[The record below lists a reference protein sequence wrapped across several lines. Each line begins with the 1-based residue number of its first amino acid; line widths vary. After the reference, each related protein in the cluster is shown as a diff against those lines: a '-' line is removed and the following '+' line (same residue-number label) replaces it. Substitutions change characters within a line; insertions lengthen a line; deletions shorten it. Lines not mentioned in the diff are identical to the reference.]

1 MNGFDF
7 IEMCRQ
13 DIQTHSN
20 RETLETVVDAME
32 WIVKENPTCNI
43 DERKT
48 AQECYKEMEKFAQKN
63 ASNKMFCFNPNT
75 AKKFISEYLEIKEQK
90 LVSLEDFL

>member
-1 MNGFDF
+1 MNGFEF

-48 AQECYKEMEKFAQKN
+48 AQECYSQMNKFAKEH
-63 ASNKMFCFNPNT
+63 ASANMFCFNPNT
-75 AKKFISEYLEIKEQK
+75 AKKFISEYLGIKEQK